1 MKRDPCQLSEGQRAG
16 AFGAA
21 GNEDPDESGKRNESG
36 ARGDS
41 RERAGGCHGGELWDG
56 GRKNL
61 CESGGDPGRCVLLF
75 RHHCQRKAGGTSMK
89 TIHFVGAGS
98 GAADLITL
106 RGKQYLEEADTIIY
120 AGSLVNPQ
128 LLDYA
133 KAGCSIYNSA
143 HMTLEEVL
151 EVMRQDVKADKQVV
165 RLHTGDPCL
174 YGAIREQM
182 DVLDEECIPYDYCP
196 GVSSFCGAASAL
208 NLEYT
213 LPNISQSVIITR
225 MAGRTP
231 VPEKESI
238 ESFAAH
244 HATMVVF
251 LSTGLLEELS
261 ARLIAGGYSADTP
274 AAIVY
279 KATWEDEKSFVC
291 TVGTL
296 AETAKKNGITK
307 TALMI
312 IGDVVSCS
320 HYDRSKL
327 YDPGF
332 TTEFREASK

>member
-1 MKRDPCQLSEGQRAG
+1 M
-16 AFGAA
+16 
-21 GNEDPDESGKRNESG
+21 
-36 ARGDS
+36 
-41 RERAGGCHGGELWDG
+41 
-56 GRKNL
+56 
-61 CESGGDPGRCVLLF
+61 
-75 RHHCQRKAGGTSMK
+75 
-89 TIHFVGAGS
+89 IHFVGAGA
-98 GAADLITL
+98 GAPDLITL
-106 RGKQYLEEADTIIY
+106 RGKKFLEEADVIIY

-128 LLDYA
+128 LLDY
-133 KAGCSIYNSA
+133 KKEGCRVYNSA
-143 HMTLEEVL
+143 KMHLEEVL
-151 EVMRQDVKADKQVV
+151 QVMEEAEDEGLVTV

-182 DVLDEECIPYDYCP
+182 DVLDEKGIGYDYCP

-213 LPNISQSVIITR
+213 LPEVSQSVVITR

-244 HATMVVF
+244 QATMVVF
-251 LSTGLLEELS
+251 LSTGMLEELS
-261 ARLIAGGYSADTP
+261 RRLIAGGYQADTP

-279 KATWEDEKSFVC
+279 KATWEDEKACVC

-296 AETAKKNGITK
+296 AETAKRENITK

-312 IGDVVSCS
+312 IGDIVTHS

-327 YDPGF
+327 YHPEF
-332 TTEFREASK
+332 TTEFRQGTKQD

>member
-1 MKRDPCQLSEGQRAG
+1 M
-16 AFGAA
+16 
-21 GNEDPDESGKRNESG
+21 
-36 ARGDS
+36 
-41 RERAGGCHGGELWDG
+41 
-56 GRKNL
+56 
-61 CESGGDPGRCVLLF
+61 
-75 RHHCQRKAGGTSMK
+75 
-89 TIHFVGAGS
+89 IHFVGAGS
-98 GAADLITL
+98 GAADLITI
-106 RGKQYLEEADTIIY
+106 RGKKFLEEADVIIY

-133 KAGCSIYNSA
+133 KEDCKIYNSA
-143 HMTLEEVL
+143 KMTLEEVL
-151 EVMRQDVKADKQVV
+151 EVFFDAEGKGLTTV

-182 DVLDEECIPYDYCP
+182 DVLDEKGIKYDSTP

-213 LPNISQSVIITR
+213 LPDVSQSVIITR
-225 MAGRTP
+225 MEGRTP
-231 VPEKESI
+231 VPSKESI
-238 ESFAAH
+238 QSFAAH

-261 ARLIAGGYSADTP
+261 RRLVEGGYSEDTP

-279 KATWEDEKSFVC
+279 KATWPDEKSFVC

-296 AETAKKNGITK
+296 AQTAKENNITK

-312 IGDVVSCS
+312 IGDVVTHS
-320 HYDRSKL
+320 HYDRSLL

-332 TTEFREASK
+332 TTEFREAVK